1 MQRYKNTKK
10 NKINFQVPPHAYFAD
25 GPIKK
30 ILIDVEQYI
39 LYLEVIVAQTETKT
53 KLQPVLWQPRWE
65 SFGGVDSDKVSSFVV
80 FSSLIDFRNGNI
92 MSKFSNKRK

>member
-1 MQRYKNTKK
+1 MNHVLNVYDIADDKCK
-10 NKINFQVPPHAYFAD
+10 VPPHAYFAD

-39 LYLEVIVAQTETKT
+39 LYLEVLVAQTETKT

-65 SFGGVDSDKVSSFVV
+65 SFGGVDSDKVVFLSFFVANV
-80 FSSLIDFRNGNI
+80 KRNGNI
-92 MSKFSNKRK
+92 MSKF